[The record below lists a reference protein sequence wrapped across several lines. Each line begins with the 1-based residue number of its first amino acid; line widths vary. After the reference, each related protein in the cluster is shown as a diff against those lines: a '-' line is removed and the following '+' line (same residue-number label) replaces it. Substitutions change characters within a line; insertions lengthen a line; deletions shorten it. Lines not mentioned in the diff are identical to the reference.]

1 MRIALDATAMPKR
14 LAGAGYYSAELMSH
28 IPQFDSSNEYIAW
41 VGNGADELDQPSGT
55 NWTTKHLNRSP
66 LVRLLWQQLVF
77 PRLLRSNRVDLLH
90 SLHYSVPLYSST
102 PYVVTFHDMT
112 FFLFPELHQRYRR
125 LYFNMMMRGSA
136 RGARKIIAVSE
147 NTRQDIIRIFDVAP
161 ERVVTIH
168 SGISS
173 DFRKVTDTG
182 EIEYVRSKYGL
193 PSKYVLSVGLI
204 EPRKNL
210 STLIR
215 AFGRLDE
222 NDTAHSLVVVGD
234 KGWMY
239 EGVFDLAQQLER
251 SKRIIFTGYVP
262 RKDLAAI
269 YSSADLFV
277 YPSLYEG
284 FGLPVLEAMACGT
297 PVITSNLSALPE
309 IAGDSAVLVSPRN
322 EAEITE
328 AILRVLSDRALHAE
342 LSSKGLQ
349 HSRLFSW
356 DATAQKTIAVYR
368 DAIANS

>member
-1 MRIALDATAMPKR
+1 MAVPLDA
-14 LAGAGYYSAELMSH
+14 
-28 IPQFDSSNEYIAW
+28 
-41 VGNGADELDQPSGT
+41 
-55 NWTTKHLNRSP
+55 
-66 LVRLLWQQLVF
+66 
-77 PRLLRSNRVDLLH
+77 
-90 SLHYSVPLYSST
+90 
-102 PYVVTFHDMT
+102 
-112 FFLFPELHQRYRR
+112 
-125 LYFNMMMRGSA
+125 
-136 RGARKIIAVSE
+136 
-147 NTRQDIIRIFDVAP
+147 
-161 ERVVTIH
+161 
-168 SGISS
+168 
-173 DFRKVTDTG
+173 
-182 EIEYVRSKYGL
+182 
-193 PSKYVLSVGLI
+193 
-204 EPRKNL
+204 
-210 STLIR
+210 IR
-215 AFGRLDE
+215 AIHNAF
-222 NDTAHSLVVVGD
+222 
-234 KGWMY
+234 
-239 EGVFDLAQQLER
+239 
-251 SKRIIFTGYVP
+251 